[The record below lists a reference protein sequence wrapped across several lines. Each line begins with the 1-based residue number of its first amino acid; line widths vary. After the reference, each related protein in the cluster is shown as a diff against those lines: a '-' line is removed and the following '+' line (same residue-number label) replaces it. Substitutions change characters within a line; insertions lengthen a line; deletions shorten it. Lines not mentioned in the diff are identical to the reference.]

1 MNFSFLNKNVSD
13 TQIKLKNRIWLYL
26 ASFIILFLLV
36 VPSLVVIPMS
46 FSAGQYLEFPPKE
59 WSLRWYENYFFSWK
73 VENGFNDW
81 MSATWT
87 SVKVAILTVIMATPI
102 GTMAAYGL
110 VNGSSRLSKILFP
123 IFISPMM
130 VPIILVAI
138 GLFYFFVQFKLLNTV
153 TGLVLGHS
161 LVAMPLVLI
170 IVSAGL
176 KNYDMNQEKVA
187 RSLGATRF
195 RAFREITLP
204 QIKFSIISAS
214 LIAFLTSFDEIIIS
228 LFVAGGDNSTITRSM
243 FLSLRDQID
252 PTIAAIS
259 TILIIVSSGLLILL
273 FAANLPASAEPEEPA
288 PTIT

>member
-1 MNFSFLNKNVSD
+1 MSFLNKNVSE
-13 TQIKLKNRIWLYL
+13 TQIRLKNRLWLYIF
-26 ASFIILFLLV
+26 SFITLFLLI

-46 FSAGQYLEFPPKE
+46 FSASQYLEFPPQE

-81 MSATWT
+81 MAATWT
-87 SVKVAILTVIMATPI
+87 SIKVAVLTIFVAVPI

-110 VNGSSRLSKILFP
+110 VNSSSRTSKILFP

-138 GLFYFFVQFKLLNTV
+138 GLFYFFVQFKLVGSVL
-153 TGLVLGHS
+153 GLVIGHS
-161 LVAMPLVLI
+161 LVALPLVLI
-170 IVSAGL
+170 IVFSAL

-187 RSLGATRF
+187 RSLGAGRF

-243 FLSLRDQID
+243 FLALRDQID

-259 TILIIVSSGLLILL
+259 TILIIISSGLLIIVQLL
-273 FAANLPASAEPEEPA
+273 GNNKD
-288 PTIT
+288 

>member
-1 MNFSFLNKNVSD
+1 MSFLNKNVSE
-13 TQIKLKNRIWLYL
+13 TQIRLKNRLWLYIF
-26 ASFIILFLLV
+26 SFITLFLLI

-46 FSAGQYLEFPPKE
+46 FSASQYLEFPPRE

-81 MSATWT
+81 MAATWT
-87 SVKVAILTVIMATPI
+87 SIKVAVLTIFVAVPI

-110 VNGSSRLSKILFP
+110 VNSSARISKILFP

-138 GLFYFFVQFKLLNTV
+138 GLFYFFVQFKLVGSVL
-153 TGLVLGHS
+153 GLVIGHS
-161 LVAMPLVLI
+161 LVALPLVLI
-170 IVSAGL
+170 IVFSAL

-187 RSLGATRF
+187 RSLGAGRF

-243 FLSLRDQID
+243 FLALRDQID

-259 TILIIVSSGLLILL
+259 TILIIISSGLLVIVQLL
-273 FAANLPASAEPEEPA
+273 GNKKDRH
-288 PTIT
+288 

>member
-1 MNFSFLNKNVSD
+1 MANSFLNRNVSE
-13 TQIKLKNRIWLYL
+13 TQIRLKDRIWLY
-26 ASFIILFLLV
+26 AISFIVLFLLI

-46 FSAGQYLEFPPKE
+46 FSASQYLEFPPKE

-87 SVKVAILTVIMATPI
+87 STKVAILTIVVATPV

-138 GLFYFFVQFKLLNTV
+138 GLFYFFVQFKLVGSVL
-153 TGLVLGHS
+153 GLVLGHS

-170 IVSAGL
+170 IVFSAL

-204 QIKFSIISAS
+204 QIKFSIVSAS

-243 FLSLRDQID
+243 FLALRDQID

-259 TILIIVSSGLLILL
+259 TILIIVSSGLLILVQL
-273 FAANLPASAEPEEPA
+273 LGNKDKS
-288 PTIT
+288 T

>member
-1 MNFSFLNKNVSD
+1 MSFLNKNVSE
-13 TQIKLKNRIWLYL
+13 TQIRLKTRLWLYIF
-26 ASFIILFLLV
+26 SFITLFLLI

-46 FSAGQYLEFPPKE
+46 FSASQYLEFPPQE

-81 MSATWT
+81 MAATWT
-87 SVKVAILTVIMATPI
+87 SIKVAVLTIFVAVPI

-110 VNGSSRLSKILFP
+110 VNSSSRTSKILFP

-138 GLFYFFVQFKLLNTV
+138 GLFYFFVQFKLVGSVL
-153 TGLVLGHS
+153 GLVIGHS
-161 LVAMPLVLI
+161 LVALPLVLI
-170 IVSAGL
+170 IVFSAL

-187 RSLGATRF
+187 RSLGAGRF

-243 FLSLRDQID
+243 FLALRDQID

-259 TILIIVSSGLLILL
+259 TILIIISSGLLIIVQLL
-273 FAANLPASAEPEEPA
+273 GNNKDQH
-288 PTIT
+288 

>member
-1 MNFSFLNKNVSD
+1 MSFLNKNVSE
-13 TQIKLKNRIWLYL
+13 TQIRLKNRLWLYIF
-26 ASFIILFLLV
+26 SFITLFLLI

-46 FSAGQYLEFPPKE
+46 FSASQYLEFPPQE

-81 MSATWT
+81 MAATWT
-87 SVKVAILTVIMATPI
+87 SIKVAVLTIFLAVPI

-110 VNGSSRLSKILFP
+110 VNSSSRTSKILFP

-138 GLFYFFVQFKLLNTV
+138 GLFYFFVQFKLVGSVL
-153 TGLVLGHS
+153 GLVIGHS
-161 LVAMPLVLI
+161 LVALPLVLI
-170 IVSAGL
+170 IVFSAL

-187 RSLGATRF
+187 RSLGAGRF

-243 FLSLRDQID
+243 FLALRDQID

-259 TILIIVSSGLLILL
+259 TILIIISSGLLIIVQLL
-273 FAANLPASAEPEEPA
+273 GNNKDQH
-288 PTIT
+288 

>member
-1 MNFSFLNKNVSD
+1 MNLSFLNKNVSD

-26 ASFIILFLLV
+26 VSFIILFLLI

-259 TILIIVSSGLLILL
+259 TILIIVSSGLLILVQL
-273 FAANLPASAEPEEPA
+273 LGNKDKSS
-288 PTIT
+288 

>member
-1 MNFSFLNKNVSD
+1 MQFLNKNVSE
-13 TQIKLKNRIWLYL
+13 TQIRLKDRLWLYIF
-26 ASFIILFLLV
+26 SYIILFLLI

-46 FSAGQYLEFPPKE
+46 FSASQYLEFPPKE

-81 MSATWT
+81 MQATWT
-87 SVKVAILTVIMATPI
+87 SFKVAVLTILVAVPV

-110 VNGSSRLSKILFP
+110 VNSNSRITKILFP

-138 GLFYFFVQFKLLNTV
+138 GLFYFFVQFKLVGSIL
-153 TGLVLGHS
+153 GLVLGHS

-170 IVSAGL
+170 IVFSAL

-195 RAFREITLP
+195 RAFTEITLP
-204 QIKFSIISAS
+204 QIKFSLISAS

-228 LFVAGGDNSTITRSM
+228 LFVAGGDNSTVTRSM
-243 FLSLRDQID
+243 FLALRDQID

-259 TILIIVSSGLLILL
+259 TILIIISSGLLIIVQLIG
-273 FAANLPASAEPEEPA
+273 ANQNKS
-288 PTIT
+288 

>member
-1 MNFSFLNKNVSD
+1 MSFLNKNVSE
-13 TQIKLKNRIWLYL
+13 TQIRLKNRLWLYIF
-26 ASFIILFLLV
+26 SFITLFLLI

-46 FSAGQYLEFPPKE
+46 FSSSQYLEFPPRE

-81 MSATWT
+81 MAATWT
-87 SVKVAILTVIMATPI
+87 SIKVAVLTIFVAVPI

-110 VNGSSRLSKILFP
+110 VNSSSRTSKILFP

-138 GLFYFFVQFKLLNTV
+138 GLFYFFVQFKLVGSVL
-153 TGLVLGHS
+153 GLVIGHS
-161 LVAMPLVLI
+161 LVALPLVLI
-170 IVSAGL
+170 IVFSAL

-187 RSLGATRF
+187 RSLGAGRF

-243 FLSLRDQID
+243 FLALRDQID

-259 TILIIVSSGLLILL
+259 TILIIISSGLLIIVQLL
-273 FAANLPASAEPEEPA
+273 GNKKDHHQ
-288 PTIT
+288 

>member
-1 MNFSFLNKNVSD
+1 MSFLNKNVSE
-13 TQIKLKNRIWLYL
+13 TQIRLKNRLWLYIF
-26 ASFIILFLLV
+26 SFITLFLLI

-46 FSAGQYLEFPPKE
+46 FSASQYLEFPPQE

-87 SVKVAILTVIMATPI
+87 SIKVAVLTIFVAVPI

-110 VNGSSRLSKILFP
+110 VNSSSRTSKILFP

-138 GLFYFFVQFKLLNTV
+138 GLFYFFVQFKLVGSVL
-153 TGLVLGHS
+153 GLVIGHS
-161 LVAMPLVLI
+161 LVALPLVLI
-170 IVSAGL
+170 IVFSAL

-187 RSLGATRF
+187 RSLGAGRF

-243 FLSLRDQID
+243 FLALRDQID

-259 TILIIVSSGLLILL
+259 TILIIISSGLLIIVQLL
-273 FAANLPASAEPEEPA
+273 GNNKDQR
-288 PTIT
+288 

>member
-1 MNFSFLNKNVSD
+1 MSFLNKNVSE
-13 TQIKLKNRIWLYL
+13 TQIRLKNRLWLYIF
-26 ASFIILFLLV
+26 SFITLFLLI

-46 FSAGQYLEFPPKE
+46 FSSSQYLEFPPQE

-81 MSATWT
+81 MAATWT
-87 SVKVAILTVIMATPI
+87 SIKVAVLTIFVAVPI

-110 VNGSSRLSKILFP
+110 VNSSSRTSKILFP

-138 GLFYFFVQFKLLNTV
+138 GLFYFFVQFKLVGSVL
-153 TGLVLGHS
+153 GLVIGHS
-161 LVAMPLVLI
+161 LVALPLVLI
-170 IVSAGL
+170 IVFSAL

-187 RSLGATRF
+187 RSLGAGRF

-243 FLSLRDQID
+243 FLALRDQID

-259 TILIIVSSGLLILL
+259 TILIIISSGLLIIVQLL
-273 FAANLPASAEPEEPA
+273 ANNKDQH
-288 PTIT
+288 

>member
-1 MNFSFLNKNVSD
+1 MNLSFLNKNVSD

-26 ASFIILFLLV
+26 VSFIILFLLI

-87 SVKVAILTVIMATPI
+87 SVKVAILTVIMAIPI

-204 QIKFSIISAS
+204 QIKFSIVSAS

-259 TILIIVSSGLLILL
+259 TILIIVSSGLLILVQL
-273 FAANLPASAEPEEPA
+273 LGSKEKS
-288 PTIT
+288 T

>member
-1 MNFSFLNKNVSD
+1 MSFLNKNVSE
-13 TQIKLKNRIWLYL
+13 TQIRLKNRLWLYIF
-26 ASFIILFLLV
+26 SFITLFLLI

-46 FSAGQYLEFPPKE
+46 FSASQYLEFPPRE

-81 MSATWT
+81 MAATWT
-87 SVKVAILTVIMATPI
+87 SIKVAVLTIFVAVPI

-110 VNGSSRLSKILFP
+110 VNSSSRISKILFP

-138 GLFYFFVQFKLLNTV
+138 GLFYFFVQFKLVGSVL
-153 TGLVLGHS
+153 GLVIGHS
-161 LVAMPLVLI
+161 LVALPLVLI
-170 IVSAGL
+170 IVFSAL

-187 RSLGATRF
+187 RSLGAGRF

-204 QIKFSIISAS
+204 QIKFSIVSAS

-243 FLSLRDQID
+243 FLALRDQID

-259 TILIIVSSGLLILL
+259 TILIIISSGLLVIVQLL
-273 FAANLPASAEPEEPA
+273 GNKKDQH
-288 PTIT
+288 

>member
-1 MNFSFLNKNVSD
+1 MSFLNKNVSE
-13 TQIKLKNRIWLYL
+13 TQIRLKNRLWLYIL
-26 ASFIILFLLV
+26 SFITLFLLI

-46 FSAGQYLEFPPKE
+46 FSSSQYLEFPPRE

-81 MSATWT
+81 MAATWT
-87 SVKVAILTVIMATPI
+87 SIKVAVLTIFVAVPI

-110 VNGSSRLSKILFP
+110 VNSSSRTSKILFP

-138 GLFYFFVQFKLLNTV
+138 GLFYFFVQFKLVGSVL
-153 TGLVLGHS
+153 GLVIGHS
-161 LVAMPLVLI
+161 LVALPLVLI
-170 IVSAGL
+170 IVFSAL

-187 RSLGATRF
+187 RSLGAGRF

-243 FLSLRDQID
+243 FLALRDQID

-259 TILIIVSSGLLILL
+259 TILIIISSGLLIIVQLL
-273 FAANLPASAEPEEPA
+273 GNNKDQN
-288 PTIT
+288 

>member
-1 MNFSFLNKNVSD
+1 MSFLNKNVSE
-13 TQIKLKNRIWLYL
+13 TQIRLKNLLWLYIF
-26 ASFIILFLLV
+26 SFITLFLLI

-46 FSAGQYLEFPPKE
+46 FSSSQYLEFPPRE

-81 MSATWT
+81 MAATWT
-87 SVKVAILTVIMATPI
+87 SIKVAVLTIFVAVPI

-110 VNGSSRLSKILFP
+110 VNSSSRTSKILFP

-138 GLFYFFVQFKLLNTV
+138 GLFYFFVQFKLVGSVL
-153 TGLVLGHS
+153 GLVIGHS
-161 LVAMPLVLI
+161 LVALPLVLI
-170 IVSAGL
+170 IVFSAL

-187 RSLGATRF
+187 RSLGAGRF

-243 FLSLRDQID
+243 FLALRDQID

-259 TILIIVSSGLLILL
+259 TILIIISSGLLIIVQLL
-273 FAANLPASAEPEEPA
+273 GNNKDQN
-288 PTIT
+288 

>member
-1 MNFSFLNKNVSD
+1 MSFLNKNVSE
-13 TQIKLKNRIWLYL
+13 TQIRLKNRLWLYIF
-26 ASFIILFLLV
+26 SFITLFLLI

-46 FSAGQYLEFPPKE
+46 FSASQYLEFPPQE
-59 WSLRWYENYFFSWK
+59 WSLRWYETYFFSWK
-73 VENGFNDW
+73 VENGFNEW
-81 MSATWT
+81 IAATWT
-87 SVKVAILTVIMATPI
+87 SIKVAVLTIFVAVPI

-110 VNGSSRLSKILFP
+110 VNSSSRTSKILFP

-138 GLFYFFVQFKLLNTV
+138 GLFYFFVQFKLVGSVL
-153 TGLVLGHS
+153 GLVIGHS
-161 LVAMPLVLI
+161 LVALPLVLI
-170 IVSAGL
+170 IVFSAL

-187 RSLGATRF
+187 RSLGAGRF

-243 FLSLRDQID
+243 FLALRDQID

-259 TILIIVSSGLLILL
+259 TILIIISSGLLIIVQLL
-273 FAANLPASAEPEEPA
+273 GNNKDQH
-288 PTIT
+288 

>member
-1 MNFSFLNKNVSD
+1 MSFLNKNVSE
-13 TQIKLKNRIWLYL
+13 TQIRLKNRLWLYIF
-26 ASFIILFLLV
+26 SFITLFLLI

-46 FSAGQYLEFPPKE
+46 FSDSQYLEFPPRE

-81 MSATWT
+81 MAATWT
-87 SVKVAILTVIMATPI
+87 SIKVAVLTIFVAVPI

-110 VNGSSRLSKILFP
+110 VNSSARISKILFP

-138 GLFYFFVQFKLLNTV
+138 GLFYFFVQFKLVGSVL
-153 TGLVLGHS
+153 GLVIGHS
-161 LVAMPLVLI
+161 LVALPLVLI
-170 IVSAGL
+170 IVFSAL

-187 RSLGATRF
+187 RSLGAGRF

-243 FLSLRDQID
+243 FLALRDQID

-259 TILIIVSSGLLILL
+259 TILIIISSGLLIIVQLL
-273 FAANLPASAEPEEPA
+273 GNKKDQH
-288 PTIT
+288 

>member
-1 MNFSFLNKNVSD
+1 MSFLNKNVSE
-13 TQIKLKNRIWLYL
+13 TQIRLKNRLWLYIF
-26 ASFIILFLLV
+26 SFITLFLLI

-46 FSAGQYLEFPPKE
+46 FSASQYLEFPPQE

-81 MSATWT
+81 MAATWT
-87 SVKVAILTVIMATPI
+87 SIKVAVLTIFVAVPI

-110 VNGSSRLSKILFP
+110 VNSSSRTSKILFP

-138 GLFYFFVQFKLLNTV
+138 GLFYFFVQFKLVGSVL
-153 TGLVLGHS
+153 GLVIGHS
-161 LVAMPLVLI
+161 LVALPLVLI
-170 IVSAGL
+170 IVFSAL

-187 RSLGATRF
+187 RSLGAGRF
-195 RAFREITLP
+195 RAFHEITLP

-243 FLSLRDQID
+243 FLALRDQID

-259 TILIIVSSGLLILL
+259 TILIIISSGLLIIVQLL
-273 FAANLPASAEPEEPA
+273 GNNKDQH
-288 PTIT
+288 